1 MKWILEPYNLLG
13 IGVLLLLIEAVTGFS
28 TVLLLISGFSVIGTA
43 GLIQLNIVPAEY
55 SAVLITEAI
64 LLVVLTALLWKP
76 LQRLQRD
83 RAPDVV
89 SSDLVGETFAV
100 QVSLSANEKA
110 SVRYSGLDWEVVS
123 DVDIE
128 ADSDVKITGVS
139 VGRLEVTKA

>member
-1 MKWILEPYNLLG
+1 MEWVLDPYNLLG

-43 GLIQLNIVPAEY
+43 GLIYLGVVPAEF
-55 SAVLITEAI
+55 SAVFVTEAV
-64 LLVVLTALLWKP
+64 LLMVLAALLWKP
-76 LQRLQRD
+76 LQCLQRD
-83 RAPDVV
+83 RTPDVV

-100 QVSLSANEKA
+100 QVALSANQKA

-123 DVDIE
+123 DVDIA